1 MGGGGSGGGGP
12 TTSTVNNVQIPDW
25 LRPQT
30 EAMLGAATQQV
41 FRTEDVGGTP
51 DIQTQIGTDEAGN
64 PIYQIT
70 PGTPANKQITGFNNY
85 TPYSA
90 NAADYVAGFSPM
102 QQQSFQAAANLQVP
116 GQFGQATN
124 YANAAGM
131 GGLGSVNQAYGY
143 GNAGY
148 NSGMMGQNLGIMGGQ
163 QYGQMGA
170 NYGQQSADIGQM
182 GLRAEQT
189 GQNITNQSQDY
200 ARQQAMA
207 GQQYA
212 RQATD
217 PNAIAQYMNPY
228 TQNVADVQTAA
239 AQRAFDVAQTQRQA
253 TAAKSSAYGGS
264 RQAIENA
271 EAQRA
276 LQSQMQA
283 IQATGQQTAYDKAL
297 QNMQYGSSAGLQG
310 LSGAQTGLGTALQ
323 GGQLGLSGIGTALQG
338 LQGGMQGAGVGLQ
351 GVNAQL
357 AGTAQGMQGAQT
369 GLQGVSGAQAG
380 YNLANTAGQNLANIG
395 QNQLAAQQA
404 IINMQNTYGQQQQ
417 TQQQNIINNA
427 INNYATAQQY
437 PQQQL
442 AFYNS
447 LLRGYSTPTTTT
459 SQYQAAPSAMS
470 QLSGLGL
477 TGAAAYGLM
486 KKKGGVIKD
495 KKKDGVDTLGLYN
508 VMKESA

>member
-1 MGGGGSGGGGP
+1 MGGGGSGGGP

-41 FRTEDVGGTP
+41 FQTKNVGATP
-51 DIQTQIGTDEAGN
+51 DITTQIGTDENGQ
-64 PIYQIT
+64 PIYQT
-70 PGTPANKQITGFNNY
+70 TKGSPGTQEITGFNPY
-85 TPYSA
+85 VPYSA
-90 NAADYVAGFSPM
+90 NAEDYVAGFSPL
-102 QQQSFQAAANLQVP
+102 QQQSFQAAANLKVP

-124 YANAAGM
+124 FANAAGY
-131 GGLGSVNQAYGY
+131 GGLNSAQQAYGY

-148 NSGMMGQNLGIMGGQ
+148 QSGMLGQNLGIMGGQ

-170 NYGQQSADIGQM
+170 GYGAQAADIGQM

-189 GQNITNQSQDY
+189 GRGITQQSQDY
-200 ARQQAMA
+200 A
-207 GQQYA
+207 A
-212 RQATD
+212 RQAAAGQEYARMATD
-217 PNAIAQYMNPY
+217 PYAIQQYMNPY
-228 TQNVADVQTAA
+228 TQNVTDVQTAA
-239 AQRAFDVAQTQRQA
+239 AQRAFDIAQAQRQA
-253 TAAKSSAYGGS
+253 TAAKSSAYGGA

-276 LQSQMQA
+276 LQSQLQA

-310 LSGAQTGLGTALQ
+310 LAGAQSGLGTALQ

-369 GLQGVSGAQAG
+369 GLQGVQGAQAG

-404 IINMQNTYGQQQQ
+404 IINMQNQYGSQQQQ
-417 TQQQNIINNA
+417 QQQNIINNA